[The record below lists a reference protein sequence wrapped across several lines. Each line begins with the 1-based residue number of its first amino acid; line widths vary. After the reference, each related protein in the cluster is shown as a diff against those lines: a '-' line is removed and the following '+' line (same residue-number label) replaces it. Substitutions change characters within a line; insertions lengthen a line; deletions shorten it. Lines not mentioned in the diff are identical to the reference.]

1 LDQFSGE
8 RRDLYIP
15 DLDRGPRLLQR
26 GVLLLESALRLL
38 PGQAL
43 ALKDSLSLLE
53 GGSLLMELA
62 LHLLMCTLL
71 LAKLLFHH
79 GERGDF
85 LLQISTQLLG
95 LLGLLLGLGLPG
107 PHHLGRG
114 VV

>member
-107 PHHLGRG
+107 PHPLGRG